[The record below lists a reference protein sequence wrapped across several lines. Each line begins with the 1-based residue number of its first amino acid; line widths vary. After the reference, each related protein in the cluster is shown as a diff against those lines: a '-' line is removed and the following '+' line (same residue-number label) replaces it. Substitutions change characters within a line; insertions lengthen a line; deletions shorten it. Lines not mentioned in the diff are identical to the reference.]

1 MRLGEIA
8 ADTTPLRESREFR
21 LLFAASALSM
31 LGTALTSVAA
41 SIQVYDIGGSS
52 LHVGMV
58 NIVIAVSLCVG
69 LLTGGVVA
77 DRTDR
82 RKIILGTRAGAAVV
96 VLALAVNALAD
107 NPRLWVIYLLAVAA
121 GLVNGLGAPA
131 LMAVTPALV
140 GRKQLAAAGALLT
153 LTTQFGAMVGP
164 MVAGLVAAGPG
175 VATCYLLDASGFAV
189 GAVLLWRLPE
199 LRPERPEPAGQAGQP
214 GEPGAKPAE
223 AADAGAAEA
232 PAAGQADVNAGTA
245 TAGDRLAPEVE
256 AKAVPEVVA
265 EVVPRAVSEDEA
277 AEPEGSHPLHEIA
290 AGFRHVRADP
300 VIRAL
305 MLVDL
310 LAVVLAMPFV
320 LFPQMGEHVFDGGPI
335 TVGLL
340 YSAPS
345 VGAFLGALTSGW
357 TGRTTRPGVALAA
370 AAAGW
375 GLAVA
380 AFGAAELLWLA
391 LPLLA
396 LAGYADTISEILRR
410 ALIQAYTPDHLQ
422 GRVGSLWLAQ
432 ATAAPSAGNAL
443 AGVGAKLVAPGTVLM
458 AGGVACVAAVGAVA
472 SGSPALRK
480 ATLTG
485 GADDGDGA
493 AGERTGDTRDPRD
506 ATDFADTGTDTVD
519 VDGAAVPALA
529 IDSLAERQDPDD
541 RHQPV

>member
-8 ADTTPLRESREFR
+8 ADVAPLRESREFR

-41 SIQVYDIGGSS
+41 SLQVYDIGGSS

-58 NIVIAVSLCVG
+58 NVVIAVSLCIG

-77 DRTDR
+77 DRADR
-82 RKIILGTRAGAAVV
+82 RAVILSTRAGAAVV
-96 VLALAVNALAD
+96 VLALAGNALMD
-107 NPRLWVIYLLAVAA
+107 RPQLWMIYLLAVAA

-140 GRKQLAAAGALLT
+140 GRKHLAAAGALLT

-164 MVAGLVAAGPG
+164 TVAGIVAAGPG
-175 VATCYLLDASGFAV
+175 VATCYLLDAGGFAV

-199 LRPERPEPAGQAGQP
+199 LRPERRLEESAGTPADTAA
-214 GEPGAKPAE
+214 PGAPE
-223 AADAGAAEA
+223 TGAADAGKAEE
-232 PAAGQADVNAGTA
+232 AAG
-245 TAGDRLAPEVE
+245 
-256 AKAVPEVVA
+256 
-265 EVVPRAVSEDEA
+265 
-277 AEPEGSHPLHEIA
+277 HPLRDIA
-290 AGFRHVRADP
+290 DGLRHLRGQP

-310 LAVVLAMPFV
+310 FAVLLAMPYA
-320 LFPQMGEHVFDGGPI
+320 LFPQIGERVFDGGPM

-345 VGAFLGALTSGW
+345 VGAFLGAATSGW
-357 TGRTTRPGVALAA
+357 TGRVLRPGTALAA

-380 AFGAAELLWLA
+380 AFGASGVLWLA

-396 LAGYADTISEILRR
+396 VAGYADTISEILRR
-410 ALIQAYTPDHLQ
+410 ALIQTYTPDHLQ

-443 AGVGAKLVAPGTVLM
+443 AGLGTRLVAPGTVLL
-458 AGGVACVAAVGAVA
+458 AGGAACAAVVGAVTA
-472 SGSPALRK
+472 GSPELRN
-480 ATLTG
+480 ATLRSEHEAQPEHG
-485 GADDGDGA
+485 HAPEAEPGKHGAPEPEDVPEPGSGA
-493 AGERTGDTRDPRD
+493 LPEPVSRT
-506 ATDFADTGTDTVD
+506 
-519 VDGAAVPALA
+519 
-529 IDSLAERQDPDD
+529 ERQDPDD

>member
-8 ADTTPLRESREFR
+8 ADVAPLRESREFR
-21 LLFAASALSM
+21 LLFVASALSM

-41 SIQVYDIGGSS
+41 SLQVYDIGGSS

-58 NIVIAVSLCVG
+58 NVVIAVSLCIG

-77 DRTDR
+77 DRADR
-82 RKIILGTRAGAAVV
+82 RAVILSTRAGAAVV
-96 VLALAVNALAD
+96 VLALAGNALTD
-107 NPRLWVIYLLAVAA
+107 RPQLWVIYLLAVAA

-140 GRKQLAAAGALLT
+140 GRKHLAAAGALLT

-164 MVAGLVAAGPG
+164 TVAGIVAAGPG
-175 VATCYLLDASGFAV
+175 VATCYLLDAGGFAV

-199 LRPERPEPAGQAGQP
+199 LRPERNLQESSGAAAGTAAGTAGPGDPETG
-214 GEPGAKPAE
+214 
-223 AADAGAAEA
+223 AADAGKGEE
-232 PAAGQADVNAGTA
+232 AAGQ
-245 TAGDRLAPEVE
+245 
-256 AKAVPEVVA
+256 
-265 EVVPRAVSEDEA
+265 
-277 AEPEGSHPLHEIA
+277 HPLRDIA
-290 AGFRHVRADP
+290 DGLRHLRGQP

-310 LAVVLAMPFV
+310 FAVLLAMPYA
-320 LFPQMGEHVFDGGPI
+320 LFPQIGERVFDGGPM

-345 VGAFLGALTSGW
+345 VGAFLGAATSGW
-357 TGRTTRPGVALAA
+357 TGRALRPGTALAA

-380 AFGAAELLWLA
+380 AFGASGVLWLA

-396 LAGYADTISEILRR
+396 VAGYADTISEILRR
-410 ALIQAYTPDHLQ
+410 ALIQTYTPDHLQ

-443 AGVGAKLVAPGTVLM
+443 AGLGTRLVAPGTVLL
-458 AGGVACVAAVGAVA
+458 AGGAACAAVVGAVTA
-472 SGSPALRK
+472 GAPELRS
-480 ATLTG
+480 ATLRSEHEAAPEHEDAPEVHPG
-485 GADDGDGA
+485 KHGVPDPADVPEPVSG
-493 AGERTGDTRDPRD
+493 
-506 ATDFADTGTDTVD
+506 
-519 VDGAAVPALA
+519 AVPEPV
-529 IDSLAERQDPDD
+529 SRTERQDPDD

>member
-8 ADTTPLRESREFR
+8 ADTAPLRESREFR

-41 SIQVYDIGGSS
+41 SLQVYDIGGSS
-52 LHVGMV
+52 LHVGLV
-58 NIVIAVSLCVG
+58 NVVISVSLCVG

-77 DRTDR
+77 DRADR
-82 RKIILGTRAGAAVV
+82 RTIILATRAGAALV
-96 VLALAVNALAD
+96 VLALAANALLD
-107 NPRLWVIYLLAVAA
+107 TPHLWVIFVLAIAA
-121 GLVNGLGAPA
+121 GLVNGFGAPA

-140 GRKQLAAAGALLT
+140 GRRHLAAAGALLT

-164 MVAGLVAAGPG
+164 SVAGLVAAGPG

-189 GAVLLWRLPE
+189 GAVLLWRLPK
-199 LRPERPEPAGQAGQP
+199 LRPQHETSDTEST
-214 GEPGAKPAE
+214 PAE
-223 AADAGAAEA
+223 GTSADDAPQDGGGSDAG
-232 PAAGQADVNAGTA
+232 
-245 TAGDRLAPEVE
+245 
-256 AKAVPEVVA
+256 
-265 EVVPRAVSEDEA
+265 
-277 AEPEGSHPLHEIA
+277 HPLRDIA
-290 AGFRHVRADP
+290 AGLRHVRADP

-310 LAVVLAMPFV
+310 FAVVLAMPYA
-320 LFPQMGEHVFDGGPI
+320 LFPQMGERIFDGGPM

-357 TGRTTRPGVALAA
+357 TGRATRPGAALAL

-375 GLAVA
+375 GLAIA
-380 AFGAAELLWLA
+380 AFGAAEILWLA

-396 LAGYADTISEILRR
+396 VAGYADTISEILRR

-443 AGVGAKLVAPGTVLM
+443 AGLGARLVRPGTVLL
-458 AGGVACVAAVGAVA
+458 AGGAACVAAVGAVA
-472 SGSPALRK
+472 SASPALRTAK
-480 ATLTG
+480 LTN
-485 GADDGDGA
+485 APESEGA
-493 AGERTGDTRDPRD
+493 ADADP
-506 ATDFADTGTDTVD
+506 T
-519 VDGAAVPALA
+519 VPA
-529 IDSLAERQDPDD
+529 
-541 RHQPV
+541 PVPEPP

>member
-1 MRLGEIA
+1 MRVGEIA
-8 ADTTPLRESREFR
+8 ADVAPLRESREFR

-41 SIQVYDIGGSS
+41 SLQVYDIGGSS

-58 NIVIAVSLCVG
+58 NVVIAVSLCIG

-77 DRTDR
+77 DRADR
-82 RKIILGTRAGAAVV
+82 RAVILSTRAGAAVV
-96 VLALAVNALAD
+96 VLALAGNALMD
-107 NPRLWVIYLLAVAA
+107 RPQLWVIYLLAVAA

-140 GRKQLAAAGALLT
+140 GRKHLAAAGALLT

-164 MVAGLVAAGPG
+164 TVAGIVAAGPG
-175 VATCYLLDASGFAV
+175 VATCYLLDAGGFAV

-199 LRPERPEPAGQAGQP
+199 LRPERRVEESAGTPEGTPAGIPVGTAVP
-214 GEPGAKPAE
+214 GTAE
-223 AADAGAAEA
+223 AGRADAGKAEE
-232 PAAGQADVNAGTA
+232 AAG
-245 TAGDRLAPEVE
+245 
-256 AKAVPEVVA
+256 
-265 EVVPRAVSEDEA
+265 
-277 AEPEGSHPLHEIA
+277 HPLRDIA
-290 AGFRHVRADP
+290 DGLRHLRGQP

-310 LAVVLAMPFV
+310 FAVLLAMPYA
-320 LFPQMGEHVFDGGPI
+320 LFPQIGERVFDGGPM

-345 VGAFLGALTSGW
+345 VGAFLGAATSGW
-357 TGRTTRPGVALAA
+357 TGRVLRPGTALAA

-380 AFGAAELLWLA
+380 AFGASGVLWLA

-396 LAGYADTISEILRR
+396 VAGYADTISEILRR
-410 ALIQAYTPDHLQ
+410 ALIQTYTPDHLQ

-443 AGVGAKLVAPGTVLM
+443 AGLGTRLVAPGTVLV
-458 AGGVACVAAVGAVA
+458 AGGAACAAVVGVVTAGSPELRNATLRSEHEAEPDHGHARETEPGKHGAPEPADIPEPVSGAVPEPV
-472 SGSPALRK
+472 S
-480 ATLTG
+480 
-485 GADDGDGA
+485 
-493 AGERTGDTRDPRD
+493 RT
-506 ATDFADTGTDTVD
+506 
-519 VDGAAVPALA
+519 
-529 IDSLAERQDPDD
+529 ERQDPDD

>member
-8 ADTTPLRESREFR
+8 ADTAPLRESREFR

-58 NIVIAVSLCVG
+58 NVVISVSLCVG

-77 DRTDR
+77 DRADR
-82 RKIILGTRAGAAVV
+82 RTVILATRAGAAVV
-96 VLALAVNALAD
+96 VLALAANALLD
-107 NPRLWVIYLLAVAA
+107 TPHLWVIYLLAVAA
-121 GLVNGLGAPA
+121 GLVNGFGAPA

-140 GRKQLAAAGALLT
+140 GRQHLAAAGALLT

-164 MVAGLVAAGPG
+164 SVAGLVAAGPG

-199 LRPERPEPAGQAGQP
+199 LRPRHDRPGDDKPADDKPAD
-214 GEPGAKPAE
+214 GETAADPGAAPE
-223 AADAGAAEA
+223 DAG
-232 PAAGQADVNAGTA
+232 
-245 TAGDRLAPEVE
+245 
-256 AKAVPEVVA
+256 
-265 EVVPRAVSEDEA
+265 
-277 AEPEGSHPLHEIA
+277 HPLRDIA
-290 AGFRHVRADP
+290 AGWAHVRADP

-310 LAVVLAMPFV
+310 FAVVLAKPYA
-320 LFPQMGEHVFDGGPI
+320 LFPQMGERVFDGGPM

-357 TGRTTRPGVALAA
+357 TGRATRPGLALALAA
-370 AAAGW
+370 GGW

-380 AFGAAELLWLA
+380 AFGLGETLWLA

-396 LAGYADTISEILRR
+396 VAGYADTIS
-410 ALIQAYTPDHLQ
+410 
-422 GRVGSLWLAQ
+422 
-432 ATAAPSAGNAL
+432 
-443 AGVGAKLVAPGTVLM
+443 
-458 AGGVACVAAVGAVA
+458 
-472 SGSPALRK
+472 
-480 ATLTG
+480 
-485 GADDGDGA
+485 
-493 AGERTGDTRDPRD
+493 
-506 ATDFADTGTDTVD
+506 
-519 VDGAAVPALA
+519 
-529 IDSLAERQDPDD
+529 
-541 RHQPV
+541 

>member
-8 ADTTPLRESREFR
+8 ADVAPLRESREFR

-41 SIQVYDIGGSS
+41 SLQVYDIGGSS

-58 NIVIAVSLCVG
+58 NVVIAVSLCVG

-77 DRTDR
+77 DRADR
-82 RKIILGTRAGAAVV
+82 RAVILATRAGAAVV
-96 VLALAVNALAD
+96 VLALAGNALTD
-107 NPRLWVIYLLAVAA
+107 RPQLWVIYLLAVAA

-140 GRKQLAAAGALLT
+140 GRKHLAAAGALLT

-164 MVAGLVAAGPG
+164 TVAGVVAAGPG
-175 VATCYLLDASGFAV
+175 VATCYLLDAAGFAV

-199 LRPERPEPAGQAGQP
+199 LRPERGHEESSDTPGPMPAGTAAPGDPEPG
-214 GEPGAKPAE
+214 
-223 AADAGAAEA
+223 AADAGKPEA
-232 PAAGQADVNAGTA
+232 AAG
-245 TAGDRLAPEVE
+245 R
-256 AKAVPEVVA
+256 
-265 EVVPRAVSEDEA
+265 
-277 AEPEGSHPLHEIA
+277 PLRDIVD
-290 AGFRHVRADP
+290 GLRHVRGEP

-310 LAVVLAMPFV
+310 FAVLLAMPYA
-320 LFPQMGEHVFDGGPI
+320 LFPQIGERVFAGGPT

-345 VGAFLGALTSGW
+345 VGAFLGAATSGW
-357 TGRTTRPGVALAA
+357 TGRVLRPGTALAA

-380 AFGAAELLWLA
+380 AFGASGVLWLA

-396 LAGYADTISEILRR
+396 VAGYADTVSEILRR
-410 ALIQAYTPDHLQ
+410 ALIQTYTPDHLQ

-443 AGVGAKLVAPGTVLM
+443 AGLGTRLVAPGTVLL
-458 AGGVACVAAVGAVA
+458 AGGAACAAVVGAVTA
-472 SGSPALRK
+472 GSPELRH
-480 ATLTG
+480 ATLRS
-485 GADDGDGA
+485 
-493 AGERTGDTRDPRD
+493 EHEHE
-506 ATDFADTGTDTVD
+506 
-519 VDGAAVPALA
+519 PALGHA
-529 IDSLAERQDPDD
+529 PDAGPGKHGAPELADASEPVTRTERQDPDD

>member
-1 MRLGEIA
+1 MRLGELA

-58 NIVIAVSLCVG
+58 NIVISVSLCIG

-96 VLALAVNALAD
+96 VLALAVNAMAD

-140 GRKQLAAAGALLT
+140 GRRQLAAAGALLT

-164 MVAGLVAAGPG
+164 TVAGLVAAGPG

-189 GAVLLWRLPE
+189 GALLLWRLPE
-199 LRPERPEPAGQAGQP
+199 LRPERAGAEPA
-214 GEPGAKPAE
+214 
-223 AADAGAAEA
+223 DTAGAESGGADSA
-232 PAAGQADVNAGTA
+232 GDVAAGRTDANDSA
-245 TAGDRLAPEVE
+245 TAGDRPAPE
-256 AKAVPEVVA
+256 AVPEAAPDAGA
-265 EVVPRAVSEDEA
+265 EAGADAGTEA
-277 AEPEGSHPLHEIA
+277 EGSHPLHEIA

-310 LAVVLAMPFV
+310 FAVLLAMPYA
-320 LFPQMGEHVFDGGPI
+320 LFPQMGERVFDGGPI

-357 TGRTTRPGVALAA
+357 TGRSTRPGVALAT

-443 AGVGAKLVAPGTVLM
+443 AGVGAKLVAPGTFLM
-458 AGGVACVAAVGAVA
+458 AGGIACVAAVGAVA

-485 GADDGDGA
+485 GADDFD
-493 AGERTGDTRDPRD
+493 ET
-506 ATDFADTGTDTVD
+506 
-519 VDGAAVPALA
+519 AAVPASA
-529 IDSLAERQDPDD
+529 TDSLAERQDPDD

>member
-41 SIQVYDIGGSS
+41 SIQVYDVGGSS

-58 NIVIAVSLCVG
+58 NIVISVSLCVG

-82 RKIILGTRAGAAVV
+82 RKVILGTRAGAAVV
-96 VLALAVNALAD
+96 VLALAANALTD
-107 NPRLWVIYLLAVAA
+107 NPRLWVIYVLAVAA

-140 GRKQLAAAGALLT
+140 GRRHLAAAGALLT

-164 MVAGLVAAGPG
+164 TIAGLVAAGPG
-175 VATCYLLDASGFAV
+175 VATCYLLDASGFAI
-189 GAVLLWRLPE
+189 GALLLWRLPE
-199 LRPERPEPAGQAGQP
+199 LRPER
-214 GEPGAKPAE
+214 
-223 AADAGAAEA
+223 A
-232 PAAGQADVNAGTA
+232 PAADP
-245 TAGDRLAPEVE
+245 AGDE
-256 AKAVPEVVA
+256 AE
-265 EVVPRAVSEDEA
+265 S
-277 AEPEGSHPLHEIA
+277 EGSHPLQEIA

-310 LAVVLAMPFV
+310 FAVVLAMPYA
-320 LFPQMGEHVFDGGPI
+320 LFPQMGERVFDGGPI
-335 TVGLL
+335 IVGLL

-357 TGRTTRPGVALAA
+357 TGRNTRPGVALSI

-380 AFGAAELLWLA
+380 AFGAAEMLWLA

-410 ALIQAYTPDHLQ
+410 TLIQAYTPDHLQ

-443 AGVGAKLVAPGTVLM
+443 AGFGTKLVAPGTVLM
-458 AGGVACVAAVGAVA
+458 AGGIACVAAVGAVT
-472 SGSPALRK
+472 SGAPALRK

-485 GADDGDGA
+485 GPDNAPDSAPGNADA
-493 AGERTGDTRDPRD
+493 ADKANDSAYD
-506 ATDFADTGTDTVD
+506 AADNADIGIDVTVD
-519 VDGAAVPALA
+519 GGTEHVAIPAPA

>member
-82 RKIILGTRAGAAVV
+82 RRIILGTRAGAAVV

-140 GRKQLAAAGALLT
+140 GRRQLAAAGALLT

-175 VATCYLLDASGFAV
+175 VATCYLLDASGFAI

-199 LRPERPEPAGQAGQP
+199 LRPERPESGAGAGP
-214 GEPGAKPAE
+214 GEG
-223 AADAGAAEA
+223 AADTPSDAPTSDGLAPEGPASARSASAAKGSDTEA
-232 PAAGQADVNAGTA
+232 PAGE
-245 TAGDRLAPEVE
+245 AP
-256 AKAVPEVVA
+256 
-265 EVVPRAVSEDEA
+265 D
-277 AEPEGSHPLHEIA
+277 AEPEGGRPLHEIA

-310 LAVVLAMPFV
+310 FAVILAMPYA

-357 TGRTTRPGVALAA
+357 TGRSTRPGVALGA

-410 ALIQAYTPDHLQ
+410 TLIQAYTPDHLQ

-443 AGVGAKLVAPGTVLM
+443 AGGGAKLVAPGTVLM
-458 AGGVACVAAVGAVA
+458 AGGVACVAAVGAV
-472 SGSPALRK
+472 SWGSPALRK

-485 GADDGDGA
+485 GADEDPAEPGTERTADTAAGA
-493 AGERTGDTRDPRD
+493 AAG
-506 ATDFADTGTDTVD
+506 TGT
-519 VDGAAVPALA
+519 GAAPANGGPADPAPVNGGPADPAPVPAPTT
-529 IDSLAERQDPDD
+529 DSFAERQDPDD